1 MVINGV
7 EFEFDVNDVELME
20 KVEKNIR
27 EKFEDL
33 EEKETYAESIR
44 YFCTK
49 VFEFFDET
57 FGEGM
62 AVKLF
67 GTKVNYKV
75 CSDALLD
82 FREQYDKA
90 VIETNQELH
99 KRLDKYSPN
108 RVARRSAK
116 K

>member
-44 YFCTK
+44 YFCTSRFD
-49 VFEFFDET
+49 VFH
-57 FGEGM
+57 FGI
-62 AVKLF
+62 
-67 GTKVNYKV
+67 YP
-75 CSDALLD
+75 
-82 FREQYDKA
+82 
-90 VIETNQELH
+90 QE
-99 KRLDKYSPN
+99 
-108 RVARRSAK
+108 AK
-116 K
+116 HS